1 VEHVLPVGIEHLYGW
16 LLGLPWVVE
25 RPGRPEAPRLRWFAV
40 DCEPLGRRRLWLLT
54 GALDD
59 IATDEFGVHVV
70 FPTPAARRIVD
81 AGEGSVVAPIGDHH
95 NLVPFASTP
104 PKGPTAHFS
113 SGCCSS
119 DTKRPS
125 PDAPGL

>member
-1 VEHVLPVGIEHLYGW
+1 VEHVLPAGIERLYGW

-25 RPGRPEAPRLRWFAV
+25 RPGTSAAPRLRWFAV

-70 FPTPAARRIVD
+70 VPTPAARRIVD

-95 NLVPFASTP
+95 NLVSL
-104 PKGPTAHFS
+104 
-113 SGCCSS
+113 
-119 DTKRPS
+119 RL
-125 PDAPGL
+125 DATQGADGAPLERMLLLGYEACFT